1 MLTNHFKGCWTNLWI
16 EGELGWVWF
25 VSLDVHSDGGTTTAC
40 TAQTEYDTGI
50 VTEQDSDALK

>member
-1 MLTNHFKGCWTNLWI
+1 MLTYHLEGYWTNLWI

-25 VSLDVHSDGGTTTAC
+25 VPLDVYSDGGSTTAR

-50 VTEQDSDALK
+50 ITEQDSDALK